1 MYHCV
6 FPHIIFIF
14 NKDKNLKKKSLF
26 ECKNPDLEILS
37 VSGKDDRTTGGT
49 KKLNK
54 TMKLLKRIGYQNIKI
69 IEYDNMKHEILNEDK
84 HENVILDIINFY
96 K

>member
-1 MYHCV
+1 
-6 FPHIIFIF
+6 
-14 NKDKNLKKKSLF
+14 
-26 ECKNPDLEILS
+26 
-37 VSGKDDRTTGGT
+37 
-49 KKLNK
+49 
-54 TMKLLKRIGYQNIKI
+54 MKLLKRIGYQNIKI